1 MDCGD
6 NQAPPCGHETLGNT
20 SVRGQHSEEPGAL
33 CRAEEVAS
41 LQGWCLEFMNTN
53 VTLEFNSQL
62 TDTAMVAHPKPKA
75 LGSTEGRS
83 SSAVNNLTHPGD
95 RDPNR

>member
-1 MDCGD
+1 
-6 NQAPPCGHETLGNT
+6 
-20 SVRGQHSEEPGAL
+20 
-33 CRAEEVAS
+33 
-41 LQGWCLEFMNTN
+41 MNTN

-62 TDTAMVAHPKPKA
+62 TDTAMVAHPKPRA
-75 LGSTEGRS
+75 LGPTEGRS